1 MTLRSSKE
9 EVRDRNEIKKVN
21 NLLITFRAGDQVR
34 FPREKMC
41 EKERRENKTRL
52 KWKEDYFDIQKT
64 CREAASEKIKP

>member
-41 EKERRENKTRL
+41 EKGKKGKQNKTAVERRLLRYL
-52 KWKEDYFDIQKT
+52 EDMQ
-64 CREAASEKIKP
+64 RSSQ